1 MSLLR
6 DHKIVRILLI
16 VLSQFAYFAALIINA
31 LAGPGKG
38 TQVNVYQLQ
47 ICNYSYIQLIS
58 RWLLRSIS
66 AQHWEY
72 IRQIS
77 DRDHSCW
84 MDFFDMGCH
93 LLLALPD
100 ERIYPDLALQR
111 VLQTTHTTLISTL
124 CLFTLFES
132 HLLQFD
138 SLRLNYWR
146 SGCTQVQQSCA
157 LSSFSHG
164 SST

>member
-6 DHKIVRILLI
+6 DHKTVRILLI
-16 VLSQFAYFAALIINA
+16 VLSQFAYVAALIINA

-38 TQVNVYQLQ
+38 TYHLHLYTDVY
-47 ICNYSYIQLIS
+47 NKSYLQLIS

-66 AQHWEY
+66 AQHWKY

-84 MDFFDMGCH
+84 MDLLNMGCH
-93 LLLALPD
+93 LFLARPD

-111 VLQTTHTTLISTL
+111 VLQTTHTPLISTL

-132 HLLQFD
+132 HYC
-138 SLRLNYWR
+138 SL
-146 SGCTQVQQSCA
+146 TV
-157 LSSFSHG
+157 F
-164 SST
+164 T